1 MQVLIELLKLTN
13 NAQKI
18 DLWAKL
24 ELCGRSP
31 ACLIA
36 SVLSVS
42 ARRKVVAMRTVRTDA
57 CSTSV
62 MIRIAAL
69 AANTAPTALLQLF
82 KSDAKLAESTESASK
97 SSRLL
102 IEDMV
107 FEAIAA
113 LNPTRSSLSIQAR
126 SSLKTSVTVV

>member
-1 MQVLIELLKLTN
+1 
-13 NAQKI
+13 
-18 DLWAKL
+18 
-24 ELCGRSP
+24 
-31 ACLIA
+31 
-36 SVLSVS
+36 
-42 ARRKVVAMRTVRTDA
+42 MRTVRTDA